1 MQMTP
6 LTSSP
11 IINGFKNRSRIE
23 QIMMNHLFSTS
34 FRKTLTA
41 ALISCSLATIAI
53 SSTQAAE
60 IEMSFQNV
68 LQQERAWAGLQSK
81 TLKVG
86 DITWSYSEGGQAGKP
101 IVILIHGLAGSRDN
115 WNRVARALTANYH
128 VIIPDLPANGETQ
141 VPKDFDYSIP
151 NVTEKLRRF
160 VEAANLTS
168 PAHIAGHSLGG
179 SIAML
184 YAGQYPFET
193 KSLFL
198 IDAAGVYKAATTP
211 YLKDP
216 NHIKNMI
223 VSKKGDFNFLMQQ
236 VMFTPPFIPK
246 EIAQAQEKMM
256 IGQAEQTQKMVDQ
269 LIVLNKL
276 YTPDSFA
283 LLARSIDA
291 PTLILWGKQDKIIN
305 VEVAPELKS
314 LLKNAQTPVI
324 LDNVGH
330 MPILEADQLVVQ
342 QYLPFLNKIQSQK
355 PVTAPT
361 P

>member
-1 MQMTP
+1 
-6 LTSSP
+6 
-11 IINGFKNRSRIE
+11 
-23 QIMMNHLFSTS
+23 MNTLFSVPL
-34 FRKTLTA
+34 RKTFTA
-41 ALISCSLATIAI
+41 ALLACSLSTVAVST
-53 SSTQAAE
+53 TQAAE
-60 IEMSFQNV
+60 IEMSFQNL

-86 DITWSYSEGGQAGKP
+86 DITWSYSEGGQVGKP
-101 IVILIHGLAGSRDN
+101 IIVLIHGLAGSRDN
-115 WNRVARALTANYH
+115 WNRVAQALTANYH
-128 VIIPDLPANGETQ
+128 VIIPDLPASGETQ
-141 VPKDFDYSIP
+141 VPKEFDYSVP

-160 VEAANLTS
+160 IEAANLTG

-179 SIAML
+179 SVAML
-184 YAGQYPFET
+184 YAGQYSFET

-198 IDAAGVYKAATTP
+198 INAAGVYRTATTP

-216 NHIKNMI
+216 NQIRNMV

-236 VMFTPPFIPK
+236 AMYAPPFIPK
-246 EIAQAQEKMM
+246 EIAQAQERMM
-256 IGQAEQTQKMVDQ
+256 IGQVEQTKKMMEQV
-269 LIVLNKL
+269 IALNKL

-283 LLARSIDA
+283 LLTRAIDA

-305 VEVAPELKS
+305 VEVASELKS

-324 LDNVGH
+324 LDKVGH

-342 QYLPFLNKIQSQK
+342 QYLPFLSKIQAAK
-355 PVTAPT
+355 PATAPS

>member
-1 MQMTP
+1 MMTSTRFPSP
-6 LTSSP
+6 L
-11 IINGFKNRSRIE
+11 
-23 QIMMNHLFSTS
+23 
-34 FRKTLTA
+34 RKAITA
-41 ALISCSLATIAI
+41 MLLSCSLITIAM
-53 SSTQAAE
+53 STAQAAE
-60 IEMSFQNV
+60 IEMSFQNL
-68 LQQERAWAGLQSK
+68 LQQERTWAGLQTK

-115 WNRVARALTANYH
+115 WNRVAHALTANYH
-128 VIIPDLPANGETQ
+128 VIIPDLPASGETQ
-141 VPKDFDYSIP
+141 VPKDFDYSVP

-160 VEAANLTS
+160 IEAANLTGQ
-168 PAHIAGHSLGG
+168 AHIAGHSLGG

-198 IDAAGVYKAATTP
+198 VDAAGVYKSATTP

-216 NHIKNMI
+216 NHVKNMI

-236 VMFTPPFIPK
+236 AMYAPPFIPK

-256 IGQAEQTQKMVDQ
+256 IGQVEQTQKMVDQ
-269 LIVLNKL
+269 VIALNKL
-276 YTPDSFA
+276 FTPDSFA
-283 LLARSIDA
+283 LLAKSIDA

-314 LLKNAQTPVI
+314 LLKNAQAPVI

-342 QYLPFLNKIQSQK
+342 QYLLFLSKIQTQK
-355 PVTAPT
+355 PATAPS

>member
-1 MQMTP
+1 
-6 LTSSP
+6 
-11 IINGFKNRSRIE
+11 
-23 QIMMNHLFSTS
+23 MNTLFSVPL
-34 FRKTLTA
+34 RKTFIA
-41 ALISCSLATIAI
+41 ALLACSLSAVAI
-53 SSTQAAE
+53 STTQAAE
-60 IEMSFQNV
+60 IEMSFQNL

-101 IVILIHGLAGSRDN
+101 IIVLIHGLAGSRDN
-115 WNRVARALTANYH
+115 WNRVAQALTANYH
-128 VIIPDLPANGETQ
+128 VIIPDLPASGETQ
-141 VPKDFDYSIP
+141 VPKEFDYSVP

-160 VEAANLTS
+160 IEAANLTG

-179 SIAML
+179 SVAML
-184 YAGQYPFET
+184 YAGQYSFET

-198 IDAAGVYKAATTP
+198 INAAGVYRTATTP

-216 NHIKNMI
+216 NQIRNMV

-236 VMFTPPFIPK
+236 AMYAPPFIPK
-246 EIAQAQEKMM
+246 EIAQAQERMM
-256 IGQAEQTQKMVDQ
+256 IGQVEQTKKMMEQV
-269 LIVLNKL
+269 IALNKL

-283 LLARSIDA
+283 LLTRAIDA

-305 VEVAPELKS
+305 VEVASELKS
-314 LLKNAQTPVI
+314 LLKNAQPPVI
-324 LDNVGH
+324 LDKVGH

-342 QYLPFLNKIQSQK
+342 QYLPFLNKIQTAK
-355 PVTAPT
+355 PATAPS

>member
-1 MQMTP
+1 MINTRLAQP
-6 LTSSP
+6 L
-11 IINGFKNRSRIE
+11 
-23 QIMMNHLFSTS
+23 
-34 FRKTLTA
+34 RKTLGA
-41 ALISCSLATIAI
+41 ALLACSLSTVAVTT
-53 SSTQAAE
+53 TQAAE
-60 IEMSFQNV
+60 IEMSFQNL

-86 DITWSYSEGGQAGKP
+86 DITWSYSEGGQASKP
-101 IVILIHGLAGSRDN
+101 IIILIHGLAGSRDN

-128 VIIPDLPANGETQ
+128 VIIPDLPASGETL
-141 VPKDFDYSIP
+141 VPKDFDYSVP

-160 VEAANLTS
+160 VEAANLTG

-198 IDAAGVYKAATTP
+198 IDAAGVYKAANTP

-216 NHIKNMI
+216 NQVKNMI

-236 VMFTPPFIPK
+236 AMFTPPFIPK

-256 IGQAEQTQKMVDQ
+256 IGQVEQTQKMVDQ
-269 LIVLNKL
+269 VIALNKL

-291 PTLILWGKQDKIIN
+291 PTLILWGKQDKIVN
-305 VEVAPELKS
+305 VEVVPELKA

-342 QYLPFLNKIQSQK
+342 QYLPFLSKIQAQK
-355 PVTAPT
+355 TAAAAAQ
-361 P
+361 

>member
-1 MQMTP
+1 
-6 LTSSP
+6 
-11 IINGFKNRSRIE
+11 
-23 QIMMNHLFSTS
+23 MMNHLFSTS

-115 WNRVARALTANYH
+115 WNRVARVLTANYH
-128 VIIPDLPANGETQ
+128 VIIPDLPASGETQ

-342 QYLPFLNKIQSQK
+342 QYLPFLSKIQSQK

>member
-1 MQMTP
+1 
-6 LTSSP
+6 
-11 IINGFKNRSRIE
+11 
-23 QIMMNHLFSTS
+23 MMNRLFSTS

-128 VIIPDLPANGETQ
+128 VIITDLPASGETQ
-141 VPKDFDYSIP
+141 VPKDFDYSVP

-342 QYLPFLNKIQSQK
+342 QYLPFLNKIHAQK
-355 PVTAPT
+355 PATTTT

>member
-1 MQMTP
+1 
-6 LTSSP
+6 
-11 IINGFKNRSRIE
+11 
-23 QIMMNHLFSTS
+23 MMKHLFTIS

-41 ALISCSLATIAI
+41 ALLSCSLGTVAI

-128 VIIPDLPANGETQ
+128 VIIPDLPASGETQ
-141 VPKDFDYSIP
+141 VPKDFDYAVP
-151 NVTEKLRRF
+151 DVTEKLRRF
-160 VEAANLTS
+160 VEAANLTG

>member
-1 MQMTP
+1 
-6 LTSSP
+6 
-11 IINGFKNRSRIE
+11 
-23 QIMMNHLFSTS
+23 MNTLFSVPL
-34 FRKTLTA
+34 RKTFTA
-41 ALISCSLATIAI
+41 ALLACSLSAVAI
-53 SSTQAAE
+53 STTQAAE
-60 IEMSFQNV
+60 IEMSFQNL

-101 IVILIHGLAGSRDN
+101 IVVLIHGLAGSRDN
-115 WNRVARALTANYH
+115 WNRVAQALTANYH
-128 VIIPDLPANGETQ
+128 VIIPDLPASGETQ
-141 VPKDFDYSIP
+141 VPKEFDYSVP

-160 VEAANLTS
+160 IEAANLTG

-179 SIAML
+179 SVAML
-184 YAGQYPFET
+184 YAGQYSFET

-198 IDAAGVYKAATTP
+198 INAAGVYRTATTP

-216 NHIKNMI
+216 NQIRNMV

-236 VMFTPPFIPK
+236 AMYAPPFIPK
-246 EIAQAQEKMM
+246 EIAQAQERMM
-256 IGQAEQTQKMVDQ
+256 IGQVEQTKKMMEQV
-269 LIVLNKL
+269 IALNKL

-283 LLARSIDA
+283 LLTRAIDA

-305 VEVAPELKS
+305 VEVASELKS

-324 LDNVGH
+324 LDKVGH

-342 QYLPFLNKIQSQK
+342 QYLPFLSKIQAAK
-355 PVTAPT
+355 PATAPS

>member
-1 MQMTP
+1 MINTRIAQP
-6 LTSSP
+6 L
-11 IINGFKNRSRIE
+11 
-23 QIMMNHLFSTS
+23 
-34 FRKTLTA
+34 RKTLGA
-41 ALISCSLATIAI
+41 ALLACSLSTVAVTT
-53 SSTQAAE
+53 TQAAE
-60 IEMSFQNV
+60 IEMSFQNL

-101 IVILIHGLAGSRDN
+101 IIILIHGLAGSRDN

-128 VIIPDLPANGETQ
+128 IIIPDLPASGETL
-141 VPKDFDYSIP
+141 VPKDFDYSVP

-160 VEAANLTS
+160 VEAANLTG

-198 IDAAGVYKAATTP
+198 IDAAGVYKAANTP

-216 NHIKNMI
+216 NQVKNMI

-236 VMFTPPFIPK
+236 AMFTPPFIPK

-256 IGQAEQTQKMVDQ
+256 IGQVEQTQKMVDQ
-269 LIVLNKL
+269 VIALNKL

-291 PTLILWGKQDKIIN
+291 PTLILWGKQDKIVN
-305 VEVAPELKS
+305 VEVVPELKA

-342 QYLPFLNKIQSQK
+342 QYLPFLSKIQAQK
-355 PVTAPT
+355 TAAAPAQ
-361 P
+361 